1 MSPQTLENV
10 EQSLSNVG
18 AWNHKLGMQVEGQF
32 QGNLG
37 LVPGHCLV
45 LMPSKSNVHHLCT

>member
-18 AWNHKLGMQVEGQF
+18 AWNHKLGMQVEGHF